1 MKNFFAGIK
10 QYPSAIIGL
19 IIILLL
25 VALSIYVVITIPYD
39 EAIQIWRA
47 GEDVTGDVPRT
58 ARPIYVNWFT
68 AKKLPETMVIDSANP
83 EDGIEKTVT
92 EVGEDLWDIQMVF
105 EFDYPYDGFPQELQ
119 LVLTSTYVEKNPFVT
134 LTWYP
139 PEGEPIKIADISA
152 RRNEVVRFDQQDKL
166 VRNLDGIPA
175 EIGLLMVP
183 GSEPYEVQQG
193 TYELHV
199 DTIVF
204 EEGADIE
211 ARFISMGQVHGA
223 AGTDHRRRELS
234 LALLWG
240 TPIALAFGLT
250 AALGTT
256 FTTMFIAAVGVWF
269 GGVVDELIQRITEIY
284 MLLPFLPILIMV
296 GVFYSRSIWIML
308 VVVILLS
315 IFGGAIKGYRAIFL
329 QIKESAYIEAARSY
343 GAGNWRIISRY
354 LVPRIIPILIPSLI
368 SAIPGYVFLEASL
381 ALLGLGDPVL
391 PTWGKVI
398 NDAQANGALYNGYYY
413 WVLQPAVLLVI
424 TGLGFAMIGFAL
436 DRIFNPKL
444 REV

>member
-1 MKNFFAGIK
+1 
-10 QYPSAIIGL
+10 
-19 IIILLL
+19 
-25 VALSIYVVITIPYD
+25 
-39 EAIQIWRA
+39 
-47 GEDVTGDVPRT
+47 
-58 ARPIYVNWFT
+58 
-68 AKKLPETMVIDSANP
+68 
-83 EDGIEKTVT
+83 
-92 EVGEDLWDIQMVF
+92 
-105 EFDYPYDGFPQELQ
+105 
-119 LVLTSTYVEKNPFVT
+119 
-134 LTWYP
+134 
-139 PEGEPIKIADISA
+139 
-152 RRNEVVRFDQQDKL
+152 
-166 VRNLDGIPA
+166 
-175 EIGLLMVP
+175 
-183 GSEPYEVQQG
+183 
-193 TYELHV
+193 V

-204 EEGADIE
+204 EEGSDIE

-240 TPIALAFGLT
+240 APIALSFGLT

-269 GGVVDELIQRITEIY
+269 GGIVDELIQRITEIY

-308 VVVILLS
+308 VVVIALS

-329 QIKESAYIEAARSY
+329 QIKEAAYIEAARSY

-354 LVPRIIPILIPSLI
+354 LVPRIIPILIPGLI
-368 SAIPGYVFLEASL
+368 GAIPGYVFLEASL

-391 PTWGKVI
+391 PTWGKII
-398 NDAQANGALYNGYYY
+398 NDAQMNGALYNGYYY
-413 WVLQPAVLLVI
+413 WVLQPAALLMI

>member
-1 MKNFFAGIK
+1 MKKFFAGMK

-19 IIILLL
+19 IMILLL
-25 VALSIYVVITIPYD
+25 VGLSIYVVITIPYE
-39 EAIQIWRA
+39 EAIQIWRG
-47 GEDVTGDVPRT
+47 GEDVIGDVPRT

-68 AKKLPETMVIDSANP
+68 TKKLPETLVIDSANP

-92 EVGEDLWDIQMVF
+92 EISENMWDIQMVF
-105 EFDYPYDGFPQELQ
+105 EFDYPYDDFPQELQ
-119 LVLTSTYVEKNPFVT
+119 VVLTATFEEKAPFAT

-139 PEGEPIKIADISA
+139 PEGEPIKIADVTAS
-152 RRNEVVRFDQQDKL
+152 RNEIVRFDQVDKL
-166 VRNLDGIPA
+166 VRNLGGIPA
-175 EIGLLMVP
+175 RIGLLMVP
-183 GSEPYEVQQG
+183 GSDPYEVQQG
-193 TYELHV
+193 AYELHV

-204 EEGADIE
+204 EEGSDIE

-240 TPIALAFGLT
+240 APIALSFGLT

-269 GGVVDELIQRITEIY
+269 GGIVDELIQRITEIY

-308 VVVILLS
+308 VVVIVLS

-329 QIKESAYIEAARSY
+329 QIKEAAYIEAARSY

-354 LVPRIIPILIPSLI
+354 LVPRIIPILIPGLI
-368 SAIPGYVFLEASL
+368 GAIPGYVFLEASL

-391 PTWGKVI
+391 PTWGKII
-398 NDAQANGALYNGYYY
+398 NDAQMNGALYNGYYY
-413 WVLQPAVLLVI
+413 WVLQPAALLMI

>member
-1 MKNFFAGIK
+1 MKKIFTNLK

-19 IIILLL
+19 ILILFLI
-25 VALSIYVVITIPYD
+25 VLSIYVVITIPYS
-39 EAIQIWRA
+39 EAIRIWRS
-47 GEDVTGDVPRT
+47 GEDAVGNAPRN

-68 AKKLPETMVIDSANP
+68 ARKLPETMVIDSADP
-83 EDGIEKTVT
+83 KAGIEKTIT
-92 EVGEDLWDIQMVF
+92 EVATDMWDIQMVI
-105 EFDYPYDGFPQELQ
+105 EFDYPYDDFPQELQ
-119 LVLTSTYVEKNPFVT
+119 VILSTTYQEKSPFVT
-134 LTWYP
+134 LTWYMP
-139 PEGEPIKIADISA
+139 DGERIKIDDISA
-152 RRNEVVRFDQQDKL
+152 RRQETVRLDQIDRL
-166 VRNLDGIPA
+166 ARRLDGVPA
-175 EIGLLMVP
+175 SIGLLMIP
-183 GSEPYEVQQG
+183 GSDPYEVQQG
-193 TYELHV
+193 TYELHI
-199 DTIVF
+199 DSIVF
-204 EEGADIE
+204 EENSDVDAQ
-211 ARFISMGQVHGA
+211 FVSMGQVHGV
-223 AGTDHRRRELS
+223 AGTDHRRRDLS

-240 TPIALAFGLT
+240 APIALAFGFS

-269 GGVVDELIQRITEIY
+269 GGVTDEIIQRITEIY
-284 MLLPFLPILIMV
+284 MVLPFLPILIMV
-296 GVFYSRSIWIML
+296 GVFYSRSIWTL
-308 VVVILLS
+308 LLVVILIS
-315 IFGGAIKGYRAIFL
+315 IFGAAIKNYRAIFL

-354 LVPRIIPILIPSLI
+354 LVPRIIPILIPSLV
-368 SAIPGYVFLEASL
+368 SAIPSYVFLEASL

-413 WVLQPAVLLVI
+413 WVLQPAALLMV

>member
-1 MKNFFAGIK
+1 MKKFFLSIK
-10 QYPSAIIGL
+10 QFPSAIIGL
-19 IIILLL
+19 LIILFL
-25 VALSIYVVITIPYD
+25 VGLSIFVVITIPYD
-39 EAIQIWRA
+39 QAIQIWRG
-47 GEDVTGDVPRT
+47 GEDVIGDTPRT

-68 AKKLPETMVIDSANP
+68 SRKLPETIVIDSADP
-83 EDGIEKTVT
+83 EAGIEKTVT
-92 EVGEDLWDIQMVF
+92 EVAENMWDIQMVF
-105 EFDYPYDGFPQELQ
+105 EFDYPYDDFPQELQ
-119 LVLTSTYVEKNPFVT
+119 AVLTATYEEKAPFVT

-139 PEGEPIKIADISA
+139 PEGEPIKIADVTAKQKEI
-152 RRNEVVRFDQQDKL
+152 VRFDLEDKL
-166 VRNLDGIPA
+166 VRKLDGVPA
-175 EIGLLMVP
+175 RIGLLMVP
-183 GSEPYEVQQG
+183 GSDPFEVQQV

-204 EEGADIE
+204 EEGSDIE

-240 TPIALAFGLT
+240 TPIALSFGLT
-250 AALGTT
+250 AALTTT

-269 GGVVDELIQRITEIY
+269 GGVVDDLIQRITEIN

-308 VVVILLS
+308 VVVIALS
-315 IFGGAIKGYRAIFL
+315 IFSGAIKGYRAIFL

-354 LVPRIIPILIPSLI
+354 LVPRIIPILIPGLI
-368 SAIPGYVFLEASL
+368 GAIPGYVFLEASL

-391 PTWGKVI
+391 PTWGKII
-398 NDAQANGALYNGYYY
+398 NDAQMNGALYNGYYY
-413 WVLQPAVLLVI
+413 WVLQPAALLMI